1 MGQLSGVNYQCCISR
16 EGRSVYEASY
26 TRPGSTAF
34 VGRKWPDPYANG
46 VATLPDS
53 SLKGKP
59 KLFFNPA
66 AKYKCET
73 LEYVSHSEETKVLT
87 TRA

>member
-1 MGQLSGVNYQCCISR
+1 LGQLSGVNYQCCISR

-73 LEYVSHSEETKVLT
+73 LEYVSHSKETKVLT
-87 TRA
+87 TRG